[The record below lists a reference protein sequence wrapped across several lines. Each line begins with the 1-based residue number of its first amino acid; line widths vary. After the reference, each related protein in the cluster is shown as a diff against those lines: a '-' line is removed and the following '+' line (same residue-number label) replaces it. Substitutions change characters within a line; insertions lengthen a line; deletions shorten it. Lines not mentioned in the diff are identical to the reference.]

1 MTDRNAVSI
10 PPVSPEAIT
19 AALADATGAGD
30 AALRSA
36 FERLCPSPLSPP
48 AEFYAAARAMPNV
61 PVCDLMRQPLPVAI
75 STIAVGMS
83 APRAAPELPSAP
95 ALVNTWADLVGLVSA
110 TITMKAGGS
119 APVRHQIAFDGA
131 TAVVAAA

>member
-75 STIAVGMS
+75 STFAVGMS
-83 APRAAPELPSAP
+83 APRAAT
-95 ALVNTWADLVGLVSA
+95 ALA
-110 TITMKAGGS
+110 
-119 APVRHQIAFDGA
+119 VRFTPRPRCARQCRCRFCFRAQTGRR
-131 TAVVAAA
+131 